1 MFTKSEVLEQSPS
14 EELKLEF
21 SNPIWIATSP
31 PQTKPL
37 KLNPLKCITNNSLK
51 PFQETTSVSI
61 LKILLLKKSK
71 EETSPLM
78 LRETPPELPKASS
91 LRLSSLTTPD
101 QSKTDTPPSLIATP
115 PTSPSS
121 STKSPKKSTEELVNP
136 LKTSPKTS
144 NPEMPAFAS

>member
-1 MFTKSEVLEQSPS
+1 LIKLFPPKDPQKKPSDFLSKMFTKSEVLEQSPS

-71 EETSPLM
+71 EEMLPLM
-78 LRETPPELPKASS
+78 PKETHPEKLNLS
-91 LRLSSLTTPD
+91 LLKLLS
-101 QSKTDTPPSLIATP
+101 
-115 PTSPSS
+115 
-121 STKSPKKSTEELVNP
+121 
-136 LKTSPKTS
+136 
-144 NPEMPAFAS
+144 